1 MLFRIIRDV
10 AKTVSRVYI
19 PGQSKESSI
28 IKDKIIKHKIPND
41 EYKDDPFLIS
51 LFLNTKKIIDPAIN
65 SHARAGNIKNANS
78 GFASYDLK
86 DKKIKPINNKI

>member
-1 MLFRIIRDV
+1 MD
-10 AKTVSRVYI
+10 
-19 PGQSKESSI
+19 SSYVERFI
-28 IKDKIIKHKIPND
+28 LEKISEKV
-41 EYKDDPFLIS
+41 IS
-51 LFLNTKKIIDPAIN
+51 LIKVAPMSYKKFINYEILNTKKIIDPAIN